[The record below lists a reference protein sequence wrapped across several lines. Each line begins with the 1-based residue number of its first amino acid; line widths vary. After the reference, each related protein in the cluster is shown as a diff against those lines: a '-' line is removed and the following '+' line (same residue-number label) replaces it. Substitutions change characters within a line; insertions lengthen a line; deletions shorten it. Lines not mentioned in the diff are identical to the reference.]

1 MNVVTIH
8 PQHAHDAQPGL
19 TSGLLRFIT
28 AGSVD
33 DGKST
38 LIGRLLFDTGNVA
51 IDQVEAIRAS
61 STRRGFT
68 GLDLSLLTDGLQ
80 AEREQGITIDV
91 AYRYFATARRKFII
105 GDAPGHEQYTR
116 NMVTAASTA
125 DLAIIMVD
133 ASKGIVTQTR
143 RHAYLAQLLGI
154 RNLVLSINKMDLVE
168 WSQEVFEGI
177 VAEFDHFAAWLGCVR
192 PLAIPMSALTG
203 ENVVFMGQA
212 APWYQGPTLLEHLHE
227 IPARRD
233 MVSGPIRF
241 PIQRVARVM
250 LGNAAVTSLGE
261 DTHHAKQSE
270 GDFRGYQG
278 TLASGQLRVGDTVKV
293 LPSGAMSRI
302 STIKLSS
309 HALETAMAD
318 QAVVVGLEDT
328 IDISRGDMLVDPENP
343 AEARRELT
351 ADLCWLAEEPLQPER
366 KYLIKHTTR
375 TINGVFACLE
385 YRTNVNTLEHEPGP
399 TTASMND
406 ILRVR
411 LRLQQPLFI
420 DPYTQ
425 NRTTGSFIV
434 IDPITRATLAAGI
447 VAAL

>member
-1 MNVVTIH
+1 MNPVANQ
-8 PQHAHDAQPGL
+8 PQRTEDVQSEL
-19 TSGLLRFIT
+19 TCDLLRFIT

-61 STRRGFT
+61 SARRGFT

-133 ASKGIVTQTR
+133 ARKGIVTQTR
-143 RHAYLAQLLGI
+143 RHAYLAQLLGV
-154 RNLVLSINKMDLVE
+154 RNLVLAINKMDLVE
-168 WSQEVFEGI
+168 WRQEDFDRMVD
-177 VAEFDHFAAWLGCVR
+177 EFNHFADRLGCIR
-192 PLAIPMSALTG
+192 PQAIPMSALTG
-203 ENVVFMGQA
+203 ENVVLIGQA

-227 IPARRD
+227 VPARRD
-233 MVSGPIRF
+233 MVSGPMRL
-241 PIQRVARVM
+241 PVQRVVRVM
-250 LGNAAVTSLGE
+250 LGNAAVTRLDE
-261 DTHHAKQSE
+261 DIHDAKQWE
-270 GDFRGYQG
+270 KDFRGYQG
-278 TLASGQLRVGDTVKV
+278 TLASGELRVGDKVKI
-293 LPSGAMSRI
+293 LPSGAITRI

-309 HALETAMAD
+309 QTLETAMAD
-318 QAVVVGLEDT
+318 QAVVLGLEDSV
-328 IDISRGDMLVDPENP
+328 DISRGDMLVDPENP
-343 AEARRELT
+343 AVTRREIT

-375 TINGVFACLE
+375 TVNGVFSCLE
-385 YRTNVNTLEHEPGP
+385 YRTNVNTLEHEPDP
-399 TTASMND
+399 TTAEMND

-411 LRLQQPLFI
+411 LRLQQPIFI
-420 DPYTQ
+420 DPYGQ

-447 VAAL
+447 IATV

>member
-1 MNVVTIH
+1 MNPVANQ
-8 PQHAHDAQPGL
+8 PQRTEDVQSEL
-19 TSGLLRFIT
+19 TCDLLRFIT

-61 STRRGFT
+61 SARRGFT

-133 ASKGIVTQTR
+133 ARKGIVTQTR
-143 RHAYLAQLLGI
+143 RHAYLAQLLGV
-154 RNLVLSINKMDLVE
+154 RNLVLAINKMDLVE
-168 WSQEVFEGI
+168 WRQEDFDRMVD
-177 VAEFDHFAAWLGCVR
+177 EFNHFADRLGCIR
-192 PLAIPMSALTG
+192 PQAIPMSALTG
-203 ENVVFMGQA
+203 ENVVLIGQA

-227 IPARRD
+227 VPARRD
-233 MVSGPIRF
+233 MVSGPMRL
-241 PIQRVARVM
+241 PVQRVVRVM
-250 LGNAAVTSLGE
+250 LGNAAVTRLDE
-261 DTHHAKQSE
+261 DIHDAKQWE
-270 GDFRGYQG
+270 KDFRGYQG
-278 TLASGQLRVGDTVKV
+278 TLASGELRVGDKVKI
-293 LPSGAMSRI
+293 LPSGAITRI

-309 HALETAMAD
+309 QTLETAMAD
-318 QAVVVGLEDT
+318 QAVVLGLEDSV
-328 IDISRGDMLVDPENP
+328 DISRGDMLVDPENP
-343 AEARRELT
+343 AVTRREIT

-366 KYLIKHTTR
+366 KYLVKHTTR
-375 TINGVFACLE
+375 TVNGVFSCLE
-385 YRTNVNTLEHEPGP
+385 YRTNVNTLEHEPDP
-399 TTASMND
+399 TTAEMND

-411 LRLQQPLFI
+411 LRLQQPIFI
-420 DPYTQ
+420 DPYGQ

-447 VAAL
+447 IATV